1 MTNDKVHNFEREELK
16 QLLAFA
22 AYESFFILDGE
33 CYTQIDGVT
42 MWSPLDPTVASA
54 PLCYFEK
61 KWLWKCTVELLA
73 IIYKRYVDSIFVTD
87 FWTLK
92 SEEKTVN
99 LPILIVFYLYQT
111 NMVWSIH

>member
-33 CYTQIDGVT
+33 YYTQIDGVT
-42 MWSPLDPTVASA
+42 MWSPLDPTVANA

-61 KWLWKCTVELLA
+61 KWLWKWTVEFLA

-92 SEEKTVN
+92 FEAKTVN